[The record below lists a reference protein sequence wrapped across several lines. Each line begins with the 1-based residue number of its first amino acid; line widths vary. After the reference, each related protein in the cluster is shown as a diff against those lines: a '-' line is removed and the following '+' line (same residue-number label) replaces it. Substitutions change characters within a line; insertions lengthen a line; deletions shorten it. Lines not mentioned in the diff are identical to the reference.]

1 MGEGGEM
8 KCIKC
13 CWEFTEDEV
22 EEFDSQDK
30 VQCPLCGELQA
41 FEGEE

>member
-1 MGEGGEM
+1 M

-22 EEFDSQDK
+22 EFDSQDM
-30 VQCPLCGELQA
+30 VQCPLCRELQA